1 MIKRNCLFY
10 LVVFYSFVISSKNNY
25 YHLTSK
31 SMKIWDKIDLVRA
44 IYTTQEQK
52 EEFVNV
58 LFKEIKSLHHDYLKS
73 ISDVNYSN
81 DKSELINLIESILK
95 NFNEVF
101 GNISTKKFTL
111 SCDILREVLFLLKA
125 PVDIKSEISSDHIS
139 GKYSFTGDGVII
151 KNRYKRIK

>member
-1 MIKRNCLFY
+1 MFKRNCLFY
-10 LVVFYSFVISSKNNY
+10 LVIFYSFIISSKNNY
-25 YHLTSK
+25 CNLTSK

-44 IYTTQEQK
+44 IYTTPEQK
-52 EEFVNV
+52 EEFVNM
-58 LFKEIKSLHHDYLKS
+58 LFKEIKSLRHDYLKF
-73 ISDVNYSN
+73 ISDISYNN
-81 DKSELINLIESILK
+81 DKTELIKLIESIFK

-101 GNISTKKFTL
+101 GNINTKKFTL

-139 GKYSFTGDGVII
+139 GKDSFTGDGVII